1 MKKYYYIFTLGIL
14 VLLNTACNKE
24 WESEQYEHYVSFKAP
39 IQTEVGVTPI
49 YIPYEPE
56 GSFTYELPLI
66 VSGSTSHTED
76 LGVNVAIDPDT
87 LQVLNYARFQDRED
101 LYYKELS
108 SQFFSIQKD
117 EIKIPAKED
126 VVLMDIDFTLREI
139 DLVDKWVLPLTIV
152 DDASYNYTPHPR
164 KYYKKAL
171 LRIIPFNDF
180 SGVYSGTGLKI
191 YLKGEEDGA
200 AIVKNEVIAYVVDEH
215 SMFFYA
221 GMVDENDV
229 NRKKYKINASFDE
242 TTNEVELTADDPG
255 IEFKMNSDPTFTVEE
270 VSDAV
275 RPYLVRRYVT
285 INDIDYS
292 YTDYTS
298 MPGSTISYTVKGS
311 LIMERKINTQI
322 PDKDQAIEW

>member
-1 MKKYYYIFTLGIL
+1 
-14 VLLNTACNKE
+14 
-24 WESEQYEHYVSFKAP
+24 
-39 IQTEVGVTPI
+39 
-49 YIPYEPE
+49 
-56 GSFTYELPLI
+56 
-66 VSGSTSHTED
+66 
-76 LGVNVAIDPDT
+76 
-87 LQVLNYARFQDRED
+87 
-101 LYYKELS
+101 
-108 SQFFSIQKD
+108 
-117 EIKIPAKED
+117 
-126 VVLMDIDFTLREI
+126 
-139 DLVDKWVLPLTIV
+139 
-152 DDASYNYTPHPR
+152 
-164 KYYKKAL
+164 
-171 LRIIPFNDF
+171 
-180 SGVYSGTGLKI
+180 
-191 YLKGEEDGA
+191 
-200 AIVKNEVIAYVVDEH
+200 YVVDEH